1 MASLALEIEVQ
12 KFKELFERVQS
23 LTLDF
28 EEMRQRVRVVER
40 HILLPIKLLA
50 APFVVW
56 AALSHLWKAE
66 VVSHWDATMHAI
78 YLFFLAYFMISVAWA
93 ILIWGMNDLKQWQLT
108 TVVFAGIVT
117 DIFFLSGLMVAS
129 KGFDSPIFWL
139 FALWIVHSVACLP
152 SFAHQLSANTII
164 FIVYVAAGILE
175 NWAVSAD
182 GFEREDFV
190 ESVVLRIFFLIMLSA
205 CSMGMHLVLVRQKQV
220 REEAQEFLLRQEQI
234 RANGRLAAE
243 IAHQLKNPLGII
255 NNVVYIIQRKVE
267 RGKTDIQGQ
276 IQIIREEID
285 RSDRIITD
293 LMGYA
298 KLAEGNLE
306 RLDINNEL
314 DWAASQ
320 VFPKGSQFGIQ
331 IIREYA
337 QGLPNILMQ
346 RSHLSEVLMN
356 LLSNARDI
364 LVDRGQI
371 ALRTRFGQNYA
382 VIVEVADNGP
392 GMEPDILPQI
402 WTPYFTTK
410 KKGTGLGLAIV
421 KHNVEMYGGHIEVY
435 SEPGKG
441 TCFTIELPARSFL
454 KLS

>member
-1 MASLALEIEVQ
+1 MQ
-12 KFKELFERVQS
+12 KLKELFEHVQS

-56 AALSHLWKAE
+56 MALSHLWKTE
-66 VVSHWDATMHAI
+66 IHSHWDATMHTI
-78 YLFFLAYFMISVAWA
+78 YLFFLGYFMISVAWG
-93 ILIWGMNDLKQWQLT
+93 ILIWGMNDLKRWQLT
-108 TVVFAGIVT
+108 SVVFAGIVT
-117 DIFFLSGLMVAS
+117 DVLFLAGLMVAS

-139 FALWIVHSVACLP
+139 FALWIVRSAVCLP
-152 SFAHQLSANTII
+152 SFSLQLSANTII
-164 FIVYVAAGILE
+164 FIVYVAGGMLE

-205 CSMGMHLVLVRQKQV
+205 CSMGVHLAVVRQKQV

-255 NNVVYIIQRKVE
+255 NNVIYIIQRKVE

-298 KLAEGNLE
+298 KLAEGTLE

-320 VFPKGSQFGIQ
+320 VFPKGTQFGIQ

-346 RSHLSEVLMN
+346 RRHLSSRTQEKGEPSDQLNSTTPVCPSRLN
-356 LLSNARDI
+356 SLAFRPISGI
-364 LVDRGQI
+364 SS
-371 ALRTRFGQNYA
+371 ALYNVRTSSFHFFALPMTHFHVQVSVAAKA
-382 VIVEVADNGP
+382 VAYSTG
-392 GMEPDILPQI
+392 
-402 WTPYFTTK
+402 FTGSRQK
-410 KKGTGLGLAIV
+410 ISMCAPV
-421 KHNVEMYGGHIEVY
+421 
-435 SEPGKG
+435 
-441 TCFTIELPARSFL
+441 
-454 KLS
+454 